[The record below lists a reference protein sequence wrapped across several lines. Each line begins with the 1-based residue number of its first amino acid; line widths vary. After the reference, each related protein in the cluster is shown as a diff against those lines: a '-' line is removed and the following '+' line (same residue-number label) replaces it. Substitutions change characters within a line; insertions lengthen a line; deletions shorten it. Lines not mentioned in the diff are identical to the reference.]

1 MPDVLGP
8 GGGFDSPDPGPSI
21 FPVGAGGG
29 ALAILPASTTLVNSC
44 NRYDGTP
51 ALPIFGADTLVV
63 QATALVAA
71 FPSIVLTVQYSA
83 DGIRWESSGVTI
95 NSATPTRLN
104 SASGNPTGYRF
115 ARVIV
120 TTASGGSEQLINITV
135 TALKTGT

>member
-1 MPDVLGP
+1 MPLDDSP
-8 GGGFDSPDPGPSI
+8 FDSPDPGPSI

-29 ALAILPASTTLVNSC
+29 SLAILPASTTLVNAC
-44 NRYDGTP
+44 NLFDGTP
-51 ALPIFGADTLVV
+51 KLPIFGADTLVV

-71 FPSIVLTVQYSA
+71 FPTAPFTLTVQYSA

-95 NSATPTRLN
+95 TSATPTRLN
-104 SASGNPTGYRF
+104 SASGNPTGYRY

-120 TTASGGSEQLINITV
+120 TTAASGTEQLINITV